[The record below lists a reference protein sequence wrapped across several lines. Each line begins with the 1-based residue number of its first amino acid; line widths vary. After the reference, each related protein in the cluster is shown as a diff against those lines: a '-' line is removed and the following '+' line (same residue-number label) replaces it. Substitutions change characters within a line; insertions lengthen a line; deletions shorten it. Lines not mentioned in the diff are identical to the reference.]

1 MLYLRNIFGEILGIV
16 FIISGIGKLY
26 NVTGFQYLI
35 IQYGFPSLHYFA
47 PVIVITEIVLGTLLI
62 LGVMRKWTSLAA
74 IFLLNRLLIHL
85 HPFIKILTSLP
96 LPPASSLYR
105 ATFKS
110 LPTSSKSVGTVNE

>member
-1 MLYLRNIFGEILGIV
+1 M
-16 FIISGIGKLY
+16 KLFKKA
-26 NVTGFQYLI
+26 G
-35 IQYGFPSLHYFA
+35 A
-47 PVIVITEIVLGTLLI
+47 LI
-62 LGVMRKWTSLAA
+62 LCAALTFAQSKVAPKQRTNACAA